1 MYITIAL
8 LQLMFLLSM
17 RVICC
22 KNKKPR
28 LSRFQHS
35 KERIEILVKCQ
46 TFRAAMTIQKSA
58 LIIIY

>member
-8 LQLMFLLSM
+8 LQLMFF
-17 RVICC
+17 I
-22 KNKKPR
+22 PR

-46 TFRAAMTIQKSA
+46 TFRAAMTIQESA
-58 LIIIY
+58 LIIIN